1 MGEDRDIPGEPHL
14 VEVDLAR
21 SLWWATTLMSVAAP
35 STRDRILTAT
45 GELFRRQGYAATGL
59 KAVVTEARAPFG
71 SLYHH
76 FPGGKQQLASEVI
89 HAGGA
94 YFQALVCAVYDEQAD
109 TAAAIDAVFAGAA
122 DTLAATDYED
132 ACPITTVALEV
143 ASTDEVLRRAT
154 AEVFESWTGAL
165 AERVGDRDRALA
177 VLSALEGAFVLC
189 RALRSTEPMLAAGRM
204 AAAHATR
211 APAA

>member
-1 MGEDRDIPGEPHL
+1 
-14 VEVDLAR
+14 
-21 SLWWATTLMSVAAP
+21 VAAP
-35 STRDRILTAT
+35 STRDRILSAT

-59 KAVVTEARAPFG
+59 KAVVSEARAPFG

-76 FPGGKQQLASEVI
+76 FPGGKQQLATEVI
-89 HAGGA
+89 RAGGA
-94 YFQALVCAVYDEQAD
+94 YFQALVCAVYDGQPD
-109 TAAAIDAVFAGAA
+109 TAASIEAVFVGAA
-122 DTLAATDYED
+122 EALAATDFQD

-154 AEVFESWTGAL
+154 AEVFEAWTAAL

-189 RALRSTEPMLAAGRM
+189 RATRSTEPMLAAGRM
-204 AAAHATR
+204 AAVYATCVGV
-211 APAA
+211 A